1 MPDWCLQPPIK
12 HKGWLFTYIL
22 FNQGGGTMKEI
33 NAVTLGNQVYPV
45 VPNSGNATNT
55 MKGKQSFDSFLN
67 TSSSASTG
75 SVKAATASKV
85 SSAGAGNSTQQPADA
100 VQKAD
105 TGKTQQPVQDNST
118 AVTETG
124 TDSAAKTVTDAG
136 DDVVSEAAGVITAVN
151 NVIQE
156 AVKDITGL
164 DDEALAEIME
174 VLGMQFVDLLDMGNL
189 KQFVMYINNTSDV
202 TDLLMDESM
211 TLQLNNL
218 ADVIADIDI
227 EAITG
232 MAESDFAQLLQ
243 DMADGNLSATDNGP
257 GQTAGAQQAADIPVT
272 AEYEEDVPA
281 GQKEAVQAEAANND
295 AAGST
300 SKETAQ
306 KDTTGQADN
315 GRVQAGGK
323 AEEGVSTIK
332 ATETEEGQGNF
343 KQGTESQTGSTL
355 AESTQTE
362 ARPVREEALNGQTGF
377 IHNLAQAAV
386 DVQDGAIPQK
396 TNIQTMINIVNQV
409 VEQIKVTMGRETTSM
424 QLQLNPESLGK
435 VLISVTANHGVM
447 TANFT
452 VQSEEAKEALQS
464 QMFSLREALES
475 RNLKVD
481 AVEVEVSDFAFSQ
494 SGQADA
500 QDQKEFE
507 KGNGRRFRFDASGSG
522 EEEGADVDVS
532 GKQNAQRLDMG
543 SSIDFTA

>member
-1 MPDWCLQPPIK
+1 
-12 HKGWLFTYIL
+12 
-22 FNQGGGTMKEI
+22 MKEV
-33 NAVTLGNQVYPV
+33 NAVTPGSQVYPV
-45 VPNSGNATNT
+45 IPNSGNAANT

-67 TSSSASTG
+67 TSSIASAGST
-75 SVKAATASKV
+75 KADTASKV
-85 SSAGAGNSTQQPADA
+85 SSADAANSTSQPVDA
-100 VQKAD
+100 AQKAD
-105 TGKTQQPVQDNST
+105 ASNTQQPVQDNST
-118 AVTETG
+118 TVTDTG
-124 TDSAAKTVTDAG
+124 TDSATQAVTDAG
-136 DDVVSEAAGVITAVN
+136 EDVVSEAAGVITAVN
-151 NVIQE
+151 NVIKE

-211 TLQLNNL
+211 MSQLNNL
-218 ADVIADIDI
+218 ADAIADIDI
-227 EAITG
+227 EAVTG
-232 MAESDFAQLLQ
+232 MKESDFAQLLQ
-243 DMADGNLSATDNGP
+243 DMADGSLAAADGNP
-257 GQTAGAQQAADIPVT
+257 GQTGGTQQTEGIPVT
-272 AEYEEDVPA
+272 VEYEEDAAA
-281 GQKEAVQAEAANND
+281 GQEEAVQAETAGNDVAGPGKD
-295 AAGST
+295 AA
-300 SKETAQ
+300 KQ
-306 KDTTGQADN
+306 DTGQTDN
-315 GRVQAGGK
+315 GKLQADGK
-323 AEEGVSTIK
+323 TGQNTEGTVKTV
-332 ATETEEGQGNF
+332 ETQGEQGNF
-343 KQGTESQTGSTL
+343 KQGTESQASGTMP
-355 AESTQTE
+355 ESVQTE
-362 ARPVREEALNGQTGF
+362 ARPAHEETFNGQAGF
-377 IHNLAQAAV
+377 IQNLAQAAA
-386 DVQDGAIPQK
+386 DVQDGVIPQK
-396 TNIQTMINIVNQV
+396 TNMQTMINIVNQV

-507 KGNGRRFRFDASGSG
+507 KGNGRRFRFNAGGSD

-532 GKQNAQRLDMG
+532 GKQGTQRLDMG

>member
-1 MPDWCLQPPIK
+1 
-12 HKGWLFTYIL
+12 
-22 FNQGGGTMKEI
+22 MKEV
-33 NAVTLGNQVYPV
+33 NAVTPGSQVYPV
-45 VPNSGNATNT
+45 IPNSGNAANT

-67 TSSSASTG
+67 TSSIASAGST
-75 SVKAATASKV
+75 KADTASKV
-85 SSAGAGNSTQQPADA
+85 SSADAANSTSQPADA
-100 VQKAD
+100 AQKAD
-105 TGKTQQPVQDNST
+105 ASNTQQPVQDNST
-118 AVTETG
+118 TVTDTG
-124 TDSAAKTVTDAG
+124 TDSATQAVTDAG
-136 DDVVSEAAGVITAVN
+136 EDVVSEAAGVITAVN
-151 NVIQE
+151 NVIKE

-174 VLGMQFVDLLDMGNL
+174 VLGMQFTDLLDMGNL

-211 TLQLNNL
+211 MSQLNNL

-243 DMADGNLSATDNGP
+243 DMADGNLPATDNNTS
-257 GQTAGAQQAADIPVT
+257 QTAGAQQAADIPVT
-272 AEYEEDVPA
+272 VEYEEDVPA
-281 GQKEAVQAEAANND
+281 GQKEAVQAETAGNDVAGPGKD
-295 AAGST
+295 AAKQGT
-300 SKETAQ
+300 E
-306 KDTTGQADN
+306 QADN
-315 GRVQAGGK
+315 GKLQADGK
-323 AEEGVSTIK
+323 
-332 ATETEEGQGNF
+332 TEQNAAGTVKTVETQEGQGSF
-343 KQGTESQTGSTL
+343 KQGTESQTS
-355 AESTQTE
+355 ESMPESVQTE
-362 ARPVREEALNGQTGF
+362 ARPVREETFNGQAGF
-377 IHNLAQAAV
+377 IQNIAQAAA
-386 DVQDGAIPQK
+386 DVQDGVIPQK
-396 TNIQTMINIVNQV
+396 TNMQTMINIVNQV

-507 KGNGRRFRFDASGSG
+507 KGNGRRFRFNAGGSD

-532 GKQNAQRLDMG
+532 GKQGTQRLDMG

>member
-1 MPDWCLQPPIK
+1 
-12 HKGWLFTYIL
+12 
-22 FNQGGGTMKEI
+22 MKEV
-33 NAVTLGNQVYPV
+33 NAVTPGSQVYPV
-45 VPNSGNATNT
+45 IPNSGNAANT

-67 TSSSASTG
+67 TSSIASAGST
-75 SVKAATASKV
+75 KADTASKV
-85 SSAGAGNSTQQPADA
+85 SSADAANSTSQPADA
-100 VQKAD
+100 AQKAD
-105 TGKTQQPVQDNST
+105 ASNTQQPVQDNST
-118 AVTETG
+118 TVTDTG
-124 TDSAAKTVTDAG
+124 TDSATQAVTDAG
-136 DDVVSEAAGVITAVN
+136 EDVVSEAAGVITAVN
-151 NVIQE
+151 NVIKE

-211 TLQLNNL
+211 MSQLNNL
-218 ADVIADIDI
+218 ADAIADIDI
-227 EAITG
+227 EAVTG
-232 MAESDFAQLLQ
+232 MKESDFAQLLQ
-243 DMADGNLSATDNGP
+243 DMADGSLAAADGSLAAADGNP
-257 GQTAGAQQAADIPVT
+257 GQTGGTQQTEGIPVT
-272 AEYEEDVPA
+272 VEYEEDAAA
-281 GQKEAVQAEAANND
+281 GQEEAVQAETAGNDVAGPGKD
-295 AAGST
+295 AAKQGT
-300 SKETAQ
+300 E
-306 KDTTGQADN
+306 QADN
-315 GRVQAGGK
+315 GKLQADGK
-323 AEEGVSTIK
+323 
-332 ATETEEGQGNF
+332 TEQNAAGTVKTVETQEGQGSF
-343 KQGTESQTGSTL
+343 KQGTESQTS
-355 AESTQTE
+355 ESMPESVQTE
-362 ARPVREEALNGQTGF
+362 ARPVREETFNGQAGF
-377 IHNLAQAAV
+377 IQNIAQAAA
-386 DVQDGAIPQK
+386 DVQDGVIPQK
-396 TNIQTMINIVNQV
+396 TNMQTMINIVNQV

-494 SGQADA
+494 SGQTDA

-507 KGNGRRFRFDASGSG
+507 KGNGRRFRFNAGGSD

-532 GKQNAQRLDMG
+532 GKQGTQRLDMG